1 MQFNDAGA
9 WLSDMTV
16 IGPALAVALAL
27 LLWWRGQVA
36 LSRMRVRAT
45 LAEDRLHEANL
56 DRTRAQ
62 TRIVRILAEAVG
74 GCMVV
79 EAIGKQGHQV
89 RLTVK
94 QASLREPQP
103 DLFG

>member
-1 MQFNDAGA
+1 MIHWQPIPGK
-9 WLSDMTV
+9 
-16 IGPALAVALAL
+16 IALYQ
-27 LLWWRGQVA
+27 G
-36 LSRMRVRAT
+36 
-45 LAEDRLHEANL
+45 
-56 DRTRAQ
+56 RTRAQ